1 MKKPKCKMD
10 GSPSN
15 EQIDWL
21 DRRIAALEA
30 RSEAEGKAATSA
42 PAAPEKPVTGR
53 TFDDAVAWL
62 RERVTRMVVYG
73 QGSHNP
79 LTRALLACA
88 EDLEQGRAP

>member
-1 MKKPKCKMD
+1 MRPKCKMD

-30 RSEAEGKAATSA
+30 RSRADVQAATSA
-42 PAAPEKPVTGR
+42 PAAPEKSATGR

-62 RERVTRMVVYG
+62 RKREERLRRSGWLMDADAVNVAV
-73 QGSHNP
+73 
-79 LTRALLACA
+79 L
-88 EDLEQGRAP
+88 DLEQGMRP